1 MSDENTKEKHSK
13 RRHNTYSVIEK
24 RRKLL
29 KQYNMNWYNITFNN
43 QYHRLSKMNGM
54 NCGNPDCM
62 LCMNP
67 RKYGEKTI
75 QELSFEQTEK
85 WIDE

>member
-1 MSDENTKEKHSK
+1 MSDEITKEKHSK
-13 RRHNTYSVIEK
+13 RIFHTETVIAK

-29 KQYNMNWYNITFNN
+29 KTYKIDNRAFKQK
-43 QYHRLSKMNGM
+43 HRLSKMNGI
-54 NCGNPDCM
+54 NCGNPGCM
-62 LCMNP
+62 LCSNP

-85 WIDE
+85 WSEE

>member
-1 MSDENTKEKHSK
+1 MSHEQDKLKHSK
-13 RRHNTYSVIEK
+13 RRHNTDSVIQK

-29 KQYNMNWYNITFNN
+29 KEYNMDQNN
-43 QYHRLSKMNGM
+43 SVYIRQYHRLSKMNGI
-54 NCGNPDCM
+54 NCGNPGCM
-62 LCMNP
+62 LCINP

-85 WIDE
+85 WSEE

>member
-1 MSDENTKEKHSK
+1 MSDENTKVKHSK
-13 RRHNTYSVIEK
+13 RRQNTNTIIVK

-29 KQYNMNWYNITFNN
+29 KTYKIDNRSFKQK
-43 QYHRLSKMNGM
+43 HRLSKMNGI
-54 NCGNPDCM
+54 NCGNPGCM
-62 LCMNP
+62 LCINP

-85 WIDE
+85 WSEE

>member
-1 MSDENTKEKHSK
+1 MSDEITKVKHSK
-13 RRHNTYSVIEK
+13 RIFHTETVIAK

-29 KQYNMNWYNITFNN
+29 KQYNMDWENN
-43 QYHRLSKMNGM
+43 RMIKQKHRLSKMNGI
-54 NCGNPDCM
+54 NCGDPGCM
-62 LCMNP
+62 LCINP

-85 WIDE
+85 WSEE

>member
-1 MSDENTKEKHSK
+1 MSDENTKVK
-13 RRHNTYSVIEK
+13 RSTRKHNTHTVIEK

-29 KQYNMNWYNITFNN
+29 KEYNMDSNN
-43 QYHRLSKMNGM
+43 SVYIRQYHRLAKMNGI
-54 NCGNPDCM
+54 NCGNPGCF
-62 LCMNP
+62 LCINP

-85 WIDE
+85 WSEE

>member
-1 MSDENTKEKHSK
+1 MSDENTKVKHSK
-13 RRHNTYSVIEK
+13 RRQNTNTIIVK

-29 KQYNMNWYNITFNN
+29 KTYKIDNRAFKQK
-43 QYHRLSKMNGM
+43 HRLSKMNGI
-54 NCGNPDCM
+54 NCGNPGCM
-62 LCMNP
+62 LCINP

-85 WIDE
+85 WSEE

>member
-1 MSDENTKEKHSK
+1 MSHEQDKQKHSK
-13 RRHNTYSVIEK
+13 RRHNTYTVIEK

-29 KQYNMNWYNITFNN
+29 KLYKIDNRSFKQ
-43 QYHRLSKMNGM
+43 QHRLSKMNGI
-54 NCGNPDCM
+54 NCGNTGCM

-75 QELSFEQTEK
+75 QELSFAQTEK